1 MRLLDAASFKIRVRR
16 VSTRSDSDGIKCS
29 FIVYMIRSLSLAVLT
44 QTKAPAHFK
53 SKAPRVTCMTALTC
67 TEIFATK
74 SAFAVVTGH
83 AALTAAPRMV
93 IERFGGC
100 YLSALRLARAH
111 LMAFVACNLRMF
123 GVTEAHFERRHHLR
137 RA

>member
-1 MRLLDAASFKIRVRR
+1 
-16 VSTRSDSDGIKCS
+16 
-29 FIVYMIRSLSLAVLT
+29 MIRSLSLAVLT

-53 SKAPRVTCMTALTC
+53 SKAPRIACVTLFTS
-67 TEIFATK
+67 TEVFATK
-74 SAFAVVTGH
+74 SALAVVTGH
-83 AALTAAPRMV
+83 AALAAACRMV
-93 IERFGGC
+93 IKGFGGC

-111 LMAFVACNLRMF
+111 LMAFVARNLCVL